1 MMIEQYTLALP
12 LSPDATFA
20 NYVGIAGTKLAH
32 LQHWNVVWG
41 KRGSGRSHLLQ
52 ALCHDQAGL
61 PSQGGA
67 SSDRI
72 YLGELAR
79 LDPQVLQNLETFSM
93 VCLDDVN
100 QVFGNAVWEEALF
113 HLLNSCKD
121 WRTTVVMSVDQ
132 PIAAQSIQLADLKS
146 RLNSALAIETD
157 TLDDQQRIEVLQRRA
172 KHWGFHLPFEVG
184 EFILKRSPRDMIKLV
199 DNLKRLEI
207 ETLRAKRKVTI
218 PFAKQTLQL

>member
-1 MMIEQYTLALP
+1 MMNEQYALALP

-20 NYVGIAGTKLAH
+20 NSVGNAGARLAH

-41 KRGSGRSHLLQ
+41 KSGSGRSHLLQ
-52 ALCHDQAGL
+52 ALCHDQEGPL
-61 PSQGGA
+61 SHGVPGG
-67 SSDRI
+67 SRI

-79 LDPQVLQNLETFSM
+79 LDPAVLQNLETYAM
-93 VCLDDVN
+93 VCLDDVS
-100 QVFGNAVWEEALF
+100 QVFGKPIWEEALF

-121 WRTTVVMSVDQ
+121 WRTIVVMSVDQ
-132 PIAAQSIQLADLKS
+132 PILSQPIALPDLKS

-157 TLDDQQRIEVLQRRA
+157 TLDDRQRIQVLQRRA
-172 KHWGFHLPFEVG
+172 RHWGFDLPYGVA
-184 EFILKRSPRDMIKLV
+184 EFILKRSPRGQIKLI
-199 DNLKRLEI
+199 DNLKRLEV